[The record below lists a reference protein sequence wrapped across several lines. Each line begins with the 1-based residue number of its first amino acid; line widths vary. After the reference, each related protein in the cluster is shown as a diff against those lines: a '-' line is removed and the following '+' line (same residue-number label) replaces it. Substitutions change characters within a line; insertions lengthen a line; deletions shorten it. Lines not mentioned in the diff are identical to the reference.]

1 MVNVVEDFCPQ
12 WSPDGD
18 SNYCSKC
25 ARTFSEH
32 MEQHTTTTPRTI
44 EEVPHVHQP
53 WCATMLLQDG
63 KHFCNCLQT
72 GQKKLILEGQKAAFK
87 PCLQWRPIHT
97 GHCMCGL
104 SWILHSDTARNGY
117 VYTTDYHPTRKQKDE
132 LMTNE
137 EVIAWLLQ
145 MGKTTEERV
154 AKIDSL
160 LRNAAKDNMIESD
173 QLLLTHMKAVL
184 INQVPKSP
192 NDLKEISSLPQTKTC
207 SSCGERLIL
216 SVKGDMCKGCIDLML
231 FNTGEIPA
239 FDPETDTLDA
249 EIIDDIVD
257 TLRD

>member
-1 MVNVVEDFCPQ
+1 
-12 WSPDGD
+12 
-18 SNYCSKC
+18 
-25 ARTFSEH
+25 
-32 MEQHTTTTPRTI
+32 
-44 EEVPHVHQP
+44 
-53 WCATMLLQDG
+53 
-63 KHFCNCLQT
+63 
-72 GQKKLILEGQKAAFK
+72 
-87 PCLQWRPIHT
+87 
-97 GHCMCGL
+97 
-104 SWILHSDTARNGY
+104 
-117 VYTTDYHPTRKQKDE
+117 
-132 LMTNE
+132 MTNE